1 MKTISFVTLGCRAN
15 QAENTE
21 YHQGMLEA
29 GWEILEPEN
38 NSSAVYVVNT
48 CTVTNEA
55 ERQSR
60 QTIRKLSKNNPLA
73 KIIVTGCSSKYI
85 EENKNIASEVSLFVP
100 NLDKDNFMKR
110 LYNHLGIEKDF
121 NPIDTIPPIEN
132 SDTTRLNL
140 KISDGCNWAC
150 SFCIIP
156 RTRGKLRSLPE
167 DEIIEK
173 AKRAEEMGFKE
184 IVLTAI
190 QLGGYGKDKGKNG
203 LEILI
208 PRLLNETNIPRIRLS
223 SIEPTDVSDKL
234 IEELSKSDRI
244 CNQFHIPVQSGS
256 DHILDLMKRRYTREE
271 YKSRIDTLRKYIPNL
286 TLTTDIM
293 VGFPFETEQDFEDSC
308 EFVQTIGFDKLHIF
322 PYSDRTGTA
331 ASKMTEKI
339 KPEIMKIRKK
349 ILADIDKRMNL
360 KWLEAGIGKTKQVL
374 IENTKESDNLIHGTS
389 KDYYKV
395 IIKDSSHRKNDLIN
409 VLIESVDYERQSLI
423 GTYINVS
430 SLRKF

>member
-60 QTIRKLSKNNPLA
+60 QMIRKLSKNNPLA
-73 KIIVTGCSSKYI
+73 KIVVTGCSSKYI

-271 YKSRIDTLRKYIPNL
+271 YKNRIDTLRKYIPNL

-322 PYSDRTGTA
+322 PYSDRNGTA

-349 ILADIDKRMNL
+349 VLADIDKRMNL
-360 KWLEAGIGKTKQVL
+360 KWLEAG
-374 IENTKESDNLIHGTS
+374 
-389 KDYYKV
+389 
-395 IIKDSSHRKNDLIN
+395 
-409 VLIESVDYERQSLI
+409 
-423 GTYINVS
+423 VS
-430 SLRKF
+430 WVRMNLRKLPQVQQYNKLIRYNKIYLCIVFF